1 MIFFGQ
7 NPPRVVSSKATEG
20 ANPSLSRRHLPTS
33 PPSPRRPL
41 RPRPAKPGSAGD
53 GGGGDLSAEP
63 LARRHGGRR
72 PSGGW
77 SSLAAARRLC
87 SPVLLWPGLA
97 GARGGGWWCCG
108 PALWLGPGMPG
119 RRPRAVWTT
128 SSSRWAAAVVRALRF
143 SRPRGRHGCGGR
155 RCR

>member
-1 MIFFGQ
+1 MIFFGKIPLASSPLRRPRGRTLASAAATF
-7 NPPRVVSSKATEG
+7 PPV
-20 ANPSLSRRHLPTS
+20 